1 MMRRTITSAV
11 MAYVL
16 FCMSLGSAH
25 AQVRSRNP
33 RADVKHSDKG
43 LFAQAQKAM
52 TKSNYAEAR
61 TLLKTL
67 INSYPN
73 SDYVPRAKL
82 CLGDA
87 WYAEGAFKQAEME
100 YRDIVAFFP
109 NRPEVAQAQMKIESI
124 QKMAK
129 I

>member
-73 SDYVPRAKL
+73 SDYVRSEERRVGKE
-82 CLGDA
+82 CSSR
-87 WYAEGAFKQAEME
+87 WS
-100 YRDIVAFFP
+100 P
-109 NRPEVAQAQMKIESI
+109 NHETANT
-124 QKMAK
+124 
-129 I
+129 